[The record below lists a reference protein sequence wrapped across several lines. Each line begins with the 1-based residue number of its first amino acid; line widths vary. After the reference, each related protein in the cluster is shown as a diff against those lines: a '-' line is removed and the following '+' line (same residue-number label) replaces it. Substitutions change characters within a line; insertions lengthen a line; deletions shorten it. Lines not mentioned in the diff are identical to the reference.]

1 MDGQILIKK
10 KRGRKEFTT
19 ENIRNKKEGIIIH
32 INEKFRNH
40 SSVISK
46 FFLSNFFMPRRLNLY
61 TRDRGENMTEP
72 LALGSYNQ
80 DRGARQTQRNSGL
93 MLASDEYM

>member
-10 KRGRKEFTT
+10 ERGRKEFTT

-46 FFLSNFFMPRRLNLY
+46 SFLSNFFMPRLNLY
-61 TRDRGENMTEP
+61 TRNRGENMTEP
-72 LALGSYNQ
+72 LALGSYSQ
-80 DRGARQTQRNSGL
+80 DRGARQIQRNSGL
-93 MLASDEYM
+93 MLASDEDM

>member
-19 ENIRNKKEGIIIH
+19 ENIRNKKGGIIIH
-32 INEKFRNH
+32 ISEKFRNH

-46 FFLSNFFMPRRLNLY
+46 SFLSNFFMPRLSLY

-72 LALGSYNQ
+72 LALRSYSQ
-80 DRGARQTQRNSGL
+80 DRGARQTQRNSEL
-93 MLASDEYM
+93 MLASDKYM